1 MPAQPFSGYTDP
13 LASVS
18 QNRAQGLA
26 ELAQY
31 SIIRAAEF
39 LRDNRQEEAIGEF
52 KRALSMDPQH
62 TTATTYIGNISLSLG
77 KNEEAIA
84 AFKDLVRQRPNSAD
98 AHIKLANAYVSNKQ
112 YDFSETEFKTAARL
126 DPQNPVADYTLG
138 MQYLQTGKL
147 KEAENQFFKVQ
158 RIAPGEINA
167 YYGLGATYNAQGNYD
182 KAVSTLKTAVS
193 LAPNNSPAT
202 YELGYAYNKLGD
214 RDAAQAQL
222 KKLTD
227 ARSPLAQD
235 LSFEVNK
242 PRMLW
247 IDPANTTLNTTL
259 GAGTPV
265 WYMDTSLLTADSNA
279 SFSVAIQFST
289 QMDVNS
295 VMNPSNWSISRARN
309 TAGGYYNNMAP
320 IDVANEASI
329 PPTPTS
335 VTYNSISG
343 VAIVNFSV
351 SQNSDITA
359 TLDPGHLVFK
369 FSGKDAYGRSMDPK
383 GNENNG
389 RSTGGF

>member
-1 MPAQPFSGYTDP
+1 M
-13 LASVS
+13 
-18 QNRAQGLA
+18 
-26 ELAQY
+26 AQY

-39 LRDNRQEEAIGEF
+39 MRDNRNEEAIGEF
-52 KRALSMDPQH
+52 KRALSMDPQN
-62 TTATTYIGNISLSLG
+62 TTASTYIGNLNLKLG
-77 KNEEAIA
+77 KNEEAIT
-84 AFKDLVRQRPNSAD
+84 AFKELVRQTPNSAD
-98 AHIKLANAYVSNKQ
+98 AHLKLANAYVTNQQ
-112 YDFSETEFKTAARL
+112 YGLSESEYKTAARL

-138 MQYLQTGKL
+138 MQFLQTGKL
-147 KEAENQFFKVQ
+147 KDAENQFLKVQ
-158 RIAPGEINA
+158 RIAPGDSNA
-167 YYGLGATYNAQGNYD
+167 YYGLGATYNAQENYD
-182 KAVSTLKTAVS
+182 KAISTLKTAVS
-193 LAPNNSPAT
+193 LAPNNSAAT
-202 YELGYAYNKLGD
+202 YELGYAYDKLGD

-227 ARSPLAQD
+227 AKSPLAQD

-242 PRMLW
+242 PKMLW
-247 IDPANTTLNTTL
+247 IDSANTTLNTTL

-265 WYMDTSLLTADSNA
+265 WFMDTSLLTADSNA

-295 VMNPSNWSISRARN
+295 VMNPSNWSISRAN
-309 TAGGYYNNMAP
+309 NSAGGYYNNMAP
-320 IDVANEASI
+320 IDVANEATI

-335 VTYNSISG
+335 VTYNSVSG
-343 VAIVNFSV
+343 VAVVNFSV

-383 GNENNG
+383 GNEIDG